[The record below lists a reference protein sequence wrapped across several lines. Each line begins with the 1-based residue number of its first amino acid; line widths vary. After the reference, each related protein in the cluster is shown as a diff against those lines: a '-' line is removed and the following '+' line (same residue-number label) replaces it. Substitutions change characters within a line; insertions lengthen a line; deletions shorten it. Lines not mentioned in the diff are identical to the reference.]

1 MLTQVRHPLL
11 EVGAE
16 GGIGHLADRIVA
28 GGALRLAGGCGGSL
42 GRHADQACSRSA
54 QPTQHVAAAHGFG
67 LVGTH
72 QPGRTGRHGL
82 DLGLVMGCRLAGRG
96 DGLAMDAG
104 RTAAQGGQTGWIE
117 LVLHGKPLL
126 LGIRCLR
133 GSGREPRARQMA
145 SNGITPVPGLR

>member
-1 MLTQVRHPLL
+1 MLAQVRNPLL

-16 GGIGHLADRIVA
+16 GSIGHLTDRIIV
-28 GGALRLAGGCGGSL
+28 GGTLRLAGGSGSSL
-42 GRHADQACSRSA
+42 CRHADQACGRSA
-54 QPTQHVAAAHGFG
+54 QPAQHVAAAHGFG

-72 QPGRTGRHGL
+72 QPGRTGHHGL
-82 DLGLVMGCRLAGRG
+82 GLGRDLPGGRF
-96 DGLAMDAG
+96 GLAMDAG

-126 LGIRCLR
+126 LEMRCLR

-145 SNGITPVPGLR
+145 SNGITPVPGRR